1 MYWKKSLYECI
12 FQIYLVLLTQ
22 FVAKVSK
29 ILKIDPWVRLTYQLP
44 QHDHDIKLGLHDV
57 AHYQ

>member
-1 MYWKKSLYECI
+1 VNVYFKY
-12 FQIYLVLLTQ
+12 LTQ
-22 FVAKVSK
+22 FVARIIK
-29 ILKIDPWVRLTYQLP
+29 ILLKILEIDPWVRLNYQLP